1 MTLSRN
7 LENPRRFRLRWGME
21 EKKPMNPALFAV
33 AGILAIIGALLALYG
48 LYNWYQSFGVLDR
61 FAGVGGRL
69 GQAIAL
75 KLQSN
80 YRIKGSIGLVL
91 GFFCF
96 VGAGGAG
103 FMGFKGF
110 GMKPQSASPQALPP
124 GGPPPSYGAPQG
136 YGAPPPQPYDA
147 SQQPYGT
154 APQQPYG
161 APPSQPYGAPPGAP
175 PGYGAPPGPPPGG
188 WGQG

>member
-1 MTLSRN
+1 
-7 LENPRRFRLRWGME
+7 ME

-33 AGILAIIGALLALYG
+33 AGILAVIGGLLTLYG

-61 FAGVGGRL
+61 FAGIGGRL
-69 GQAIAL
+69 GQAVAL

-91 GFFCF
+91 GFFGL

-110 GMKPQSASPQALPP
+110 GMKSQAAPSPVLPPNQPYGAPPQAPP
-124 GGPPPSYGAPQG
+124 GGPQSYGAPPQ
-136 YGAPPPQPYDA
+136 QPYDA
-147 SQQPYGT
+147 QQQPYG
-154 APQQPYG
+154 APPQQPYG
-161 APPSQPYGAPPGAP
+161 APPSQPYGAPPQAP
-175 PGYGAPPGPPPGG
+175 PGGPQSYGAPPGVPPGG
-188 WGQG
+188 WGGQS